1 MKKTSNSIVSNTK
14 EKRKNKLSKWK
25 VSATVF
31 ALLCSSMF
39 LVNDKH
45 IVAEEPNYQGVSFET
60 GAYQHDAPAPYGF
73 NYSQNS
79 QYASTNTNK
88 VNWIYSLPY
97 DESPGVFS
105 IKQFWGKPAI
115 DKDGIVYMNNQN
127 GNMYAF
133 NRDGTVKWKLP
144 ISSVENKKTNIIGS
158 DGTIYNSSA
167 NLYAINPDGTE
178 KWVAKSPSSGRFS
191 EPAIDKDGTI
201 YMLNDSQNDEKL
213 YAFNPDGTLKFKGTT
228 DLSNFGMTI
237 SHGNGMLIG
246 KNGYMYVLM
255 ERASLKYVVALD
267 KSGNKVWSKELSGD
281 FILYAMDH
289 KGDLFVTQRSG
300 SRSNVYKLNGTTG
313 DVLVQKPYNTYQING
328 PIVDFTNG
336 DVYIDID
343 GQLTKF
349 DNDLNELWKKPY
361 RTNME
366 VAIDKNRDIIVA
378 DSFGIYKLNK
388 DGEQIWKLDNKT
400 IQTLKFDNKTISDG
414 VIAPGYYNPAIDKEG
429 KVYLSFNSSYS
440 NSNTF
445 YSLISIGDPVEQP
458 IDFCTYYG
466 SLEKK
471 LNDKTLTKEEQTK
484 AIEKTEKLLD
494 QLKSYS
500 AE

>member
-88 VNWIYSLPY
+88 VNWMYSI
-97 DESPGVFS
+97 PGTDG
-105 IKQFWGKPAI
+105 IQQFWGKPAI
-115 DKDGIVYMNNQN
+115 DKDGTVYMNNQN
-127 GNMYAF
+127 KYMYAF
-133 NRDGTVKWKLP
+133 NQDGSVKWK
-144 ISSVENKKTNIIGS
+144 IKTDGGNEKTNIIGS
-158 DGTIYNSSA
+158 DGTIYNASRK
-167 NLYAINPDGTE
+167 LYAINPDGTE
-178 KWVAKSPSSGRFS
+178 KWVAKPTSSDLNQQNFS

-201 YMLNDSQNDEKL
+201 YMLNDTQYDEKL

-228 DLSNFGMTI
+228 DLSKFGTTVR
-237 SHGNGMLIG
+237 HENGMLIG

-267 KSGNKVWSKELSGD
+267 KNGNKVWSKEFSGD
-281 FILYAMDH
+281 KFYYAMDH
-289 KGDLFVTQRSG
+289 KGDLFVTLQG
-300 SRSNVYKLNGTTG
+300 SRSKVYKLNGATG
-313 DVLVQKPYNTYQING
+313 ETLVEKTYDTRTVYA
-328 PIVDFTNG
+328 PIVDYATG
-336 DVYIDID
+336 DSYISLNNQI
-343 GQLTKF
+343 TKF
-349 DNDLNELWKKPY
+349 DNDLNELWKKTIYSAP
-361 RTNME
+361 TE
-366 VAIDKNRDIIVA
+366 VAIDKNRDIIFSDNDGV
-378 DSFGIYKLNK
+378 YKLNK

-414 VIAPGYYNPAIDKEG
+414 VIVPGYYNPAIDKEG
-429 KVYLSFNSSYS
+429 KVYLSFHSSS
-440 NSNTF
+440 KSTMF

-458 IDFCTYYG
+458 IDFCSYYG

>member
-14 EKRKNKLSKWK
+14 EKRKNKLSKLK

-45 IVAEEPNYQGVSFET
+45 IVAEEPNYQGASFET

-97 DESPGVFS
+97 DESPGVYS

-115 DKDGIVYMNNQN
+115 DKDGTVYMNNQN
-127 GNMYAF
+127 KYMYAF
-133 NRDGTVKWKLP
+133 NQDGSVKWK
-144 ISSVENKKTNIIGS
+144 IKTDGGNEKTNIIGS
-158 DGTIYNSSA
+158 DGTIYNVSRK
-167 NLYAINPDGTE
+167 LYAINPDGTE
-178 KWVAKSPSSGRFS
+178 KWVAKPTSSDLNQQNFS

-201 YMLNDSQNDEKL
+201 YTLNDVQSDEKL
-213 YAFNPDGTLKFKGTT
+213 YAFNPDGTLKFKSTT
-228 DLSNFGMTI
+228 DLSTFGTTLR
-237 SHGNGMLIG
+237 HENGMLIG
-246 KNGYMYVLM
+246 KNGYLYVLM
-255 ERASLKYVVALD
+255 TRASLKYVVALD
-267 KSGNKVWSKELSGD
+267 KNGNKVWSKEFSGD
-281 FILYAMDH
+281 KFYYAMDH
-289 KGDLFVTQRSG
+289 KGDLFVTLQGGRSK
-300 SRSNVYKLNGTTG
+300 VYKLNGATG
-313 DVLVQKPYNTYQING
+313 ETLVEKTYDTYKVNA
-328 PIVDFTNG
+328 PIVDYATG
-336 DVYIDID
+336 DFYISLNN
-343 GQLTKF
+343 QLTKF
-349 DNDLNELWKKPY
+349 DNNVNELWKKNIYSVP
-361 RTNME
+361 ME
-366 VAIDKNRDIIVA
+366 VAIDKNRDII
-378 DSFGIYKLNK
+378 FGVSDGVYKLNK
-388 DGEQIWKLDNKT
+388 DGEQIWKLEY
-400 IQTLKFDNKTISDG
+400 KTISEG
-414 VIAPGYYNPAIDKEG
+414 ALSFGEYNAAIDKEG
-429 KVYLSFNSSYS
+429 KIYLSYS
-440 NSNTF
+440 GSDKNNTF

-471 LNDKTLTKEEQTK
+471 LNEKTLTKEEQTK
-484 AIEKTEKLLD
+484 AIEKTEKLLE

>member
-14 EKRKNKLSKWK
+14 EKRKNKLSKLK

-45 IVAEEPNYQGVSFET
+45 IVAEEPNYQGASFET

-88 VNWIYSLPY
+88 VNWRYTVQS
-97 DESPGVFS
+97 DGTNGNQ
-105 IKQFWGKPAI
+105 QFWGKPAI

-144 ISSVENKKTNIIGS
+144 VSLNNKKTNIISS
-158 DGTIYNSSA
+158 DGTIYNSSGK
-167 NLYAINPDGTE
+167 LYAINPDGTE
-178 KWVAKSPSSGRFS
+178 KWVAKPTSSDSNQHKFS

-201 YMLNDSQNDEKL
+201 YMLNDTQYDEKL

-228 DLSNFGMTI
+228 DLSTFGTTI
-237 SHGNGMLIG
+237 PHENGMLIG
-246 KNGYMYVLM
+246 KNGYLYVLM
-255 ERASLKYVVALD
+255 TRASLKYVIALD
-267 KSGNKVWSKELSGD
+267 KNGNKVWSKEFSGD
-281 FILYAMDH
+281 KFYYAMDH
-289 KGDLFVTQRSG
+289 KGDLIVTLQS
-300 SRSNVYKLNGTTG
+300 SRSKVYKLNGATG
-313 DVLVQKPYNTYQING
+313 DILVEKTYDTRNG
-328 PIVDFTNG
+328 NAPIVDYATG
-336 DVYIDID
+336 DFYTTLNN
-343 GQLTKF
+343 QLTKF
-349 DNDLNELWKKPY
+349 DNNLNELWKKTIYSAP
-361 RTNME
+361 TE
-366 VAIDKNRDIIVA
+366 VAIDKNRDIIFSDNDGV
-378 DSFGIYKLNK
+378 YKLNK
-388 DGEQIWKLDNKT
+388 DGEQIWKLDY
-400 IQTLKFDNKTISDG
+400 KTISDG
-414 VIAPGYYNPAIDKEG
+414 TLGLGHYNPAIDKEG
-429 KVYLSFNSSYS
+429 KIYLSYYNFDNKG
-440 NSNTF
+440 NPLDN
-445 YSLISIGDPVEQP
+445 LISIGDPIEQP

-484 AIEKTEKLLD
+484 AIEQTEKLLER
-494 QLKSYS
+494 LKSYS